1 MIVACYV
8 IYFQRLS
15 GKLSRYQDEVNIQT
29 EKINNEPRLQEV
41 DYFTF
46 QRQEIPITANF
57 HEMFWVFITMAVRL

>member
-29 EKINNEPRLQEV
+29 EKINNGPRLQEV

-46 QRQEIPITANF
+46 QRQEIPITAHL
-57 HEMFWVFITMAVRL
+57 HEMFWVFTTMAVRL